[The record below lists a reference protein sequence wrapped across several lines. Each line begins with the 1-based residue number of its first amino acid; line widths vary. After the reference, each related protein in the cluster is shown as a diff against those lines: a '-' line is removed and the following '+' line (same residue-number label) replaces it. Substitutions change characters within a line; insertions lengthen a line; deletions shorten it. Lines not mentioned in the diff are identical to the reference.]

1 MRNLTRAGGL
11 PHRRCSARILPVV
24 AKETQGPWRMRFLP
38 ENIGGIA
45 AGYACTVLLAVAKP
59 ANPKNGRASGQVAGC
74 LGGWEAGWLAG
85 WAYSVT
91 HCPIDGYLHHS
102 MLVQATARALTFNN
116 VVFSPRPLRLQQT
129 HLIGTRPTARALTF
143 NNVGGWVG
151 CLVSGWVTRLDLA
164 SRSNIEI

>member
-1 MRNLTRAGGL
+1 
-11 PHRRCSARILPVV
+11 
-24 AKETQGPWRMRFLP
+24 MRFLP

-151 CLVSGWVTRLDLA
+151 CLVSGCGLGGLA
-164 SRSNIEI
+164 GEWAGG

>member
-59 ANPKNGRASGQVAGC
+59 ANPKSLRMGRRVGRWLGAWAAGK
-74 LGGWEAGWLAG
+74 LAGWL
-85 WAYSVT
+85 
-91 HCPIDGYLHHS
+91 DG
-102 MLVQATARALTFNN
+102 
-116 VVFSPRPLRLQQT
+116 
-129 HLIGTRPTARALTF
+129 LI
-143 NNVGGWVG
+143 V
-151 CLVSGWVTRLDLA
+151 
-164 SRSNIEI
+164 